1 VKKLL
6 LLIVFIAAV
15 AWWYFV
21 GGRSLS
27 EANVRD
33 FYRAFEAA
41 TLERKPED
49 ICSLF
54 ADDFRSTGTVAVGT
68 QSRTDSQDKAETCES
83 YRKLYQS
90 WDQLGEKMGGT
101 LQLDSNYEIHSID
114 IAADHK
120 SATVDVSNSLDVAGS
135 IMNIKGRSTD
145 TLIRRNGKVL
155 MLHSVGS
162 GSIGGG

>member
-6 LLIVFIAAV
+6 LVVFIAAV
-15 AWWYFV
+15 AWWYFI
-21 GGRSLS
+21 GGRNLS

-33 FYRAFEAA
+33 FYRALEAA
-41 TLERKPED
+41 TLARKPED

-54 ADDFRSTGTVAVGT
+54 ADDFKSTGTIAVGA
-68 QSRTDSQDKAETCES
+68 QSRTDSQDKEETCES

-90 WDQLGEKMGGT
+90 WEQLGEKMGGI

-114 IAADHK
+114 IASDHK
-120 SATVDVSNSLDVAGS
+120 SATVDVSNTLDVAGS

-155 MLHSVGS
+155 MLHSDGS
-162 GSIGGG
+162 GSVGGG